1 MLIRQK
7 TIKNL
12 FDVLFMTHLDTY
24 NVDRKIKEEVN
35 KMKNERSKL
44 KLFKALRAFFC
55 IALALTF
62 ITALGIVG
70 SGDITAVD
78 TAKLIGS
85 LAICALMLLFFF
97 YGATLFDEAVVGTEE
112 KLTHKAKI
120 IELPKRARRRAM

>member
-7 TIKNL
+7 TIKIL
-12 FDVLFMTHLDTY
+12 FVVLFMTHLDTY

-44 KLFKALRAFFC
+44 KLFKVLRAFFC

-62 ITALGIVG
+62 FIALGLVG
-70 SGDITAVD
+70 TGDINAID
-78 TAKLIGS
+78 TVKLVGS
-85 LAICALMLLFFF
+85 LAVCALMLLFFF
-97 YGATLFDEAVVGTEE
+97 YGATLFDEAVVCTKE

>member
-1 MLIRQK
+1 
-7 TIKNL
+7 
-12 FDVLFMTHLDTY
+12 MTHLDTY

-35 KMKNERSKL
+35 IMKNERSKL
-44 KLFKALRAFFC
+44 KLFKVLRAFFC

-78 TAKLIGS
+78 TAKLVGS